1 MTTVIP
7 EEVKA
12 FLHDWLGQD
21 WRAAPLYGDASAR
34 SYFRIAG
41 AGEQHYMVAWYP
53 PEVRPDLEWFLRSYQ
68 AITGRARVPECLR
81 SGSSAVAQVDVGDET
96 LYEIL
101 HRQPQRGAALYR
113 DAIDLLVAFQRS
125 DPDAQAINPPF
136 DRAKFMDELL
146 MTEEYYVTALMG
158 SRDHLAERRE
168 MYEELCEII
177 THHPYILCHRDYHGQ
192 NIHVVNDV
200 LYMIDYQDLRM
211 GPDTYDMA
219 SLLRD
224 RGVARLIGTEAEL
237 ELLVITARSPVRQEQ
252 RRSPEALSADAAA
265 AIAENTWDFRQP
277 GAAPRAQA
285 LPRLHPSDAR
295 VDPVLRGRTTPI
307 RSPAR
312 HFSDALPTGI
322 ASAVAE

>member
-7 EEVKA
+7 EEVTA

-41 AGEQHYMVAWYP
+41 AGDQRYMVAWYP
-53 PEVRPDLEWFLRSYQ
+53 PEVRPDLERFLRSYQ
-68 AITGRARVPECLR
+68 AITGRARVPEVLR
-81 SGSSAVAQVDVGDET
+81 SGASSVAQVDVGDET

-125 DPDAQAINPPF
+125 DPEAQAINPPF
-136 DRAKFMDELL
+136 DREKFMDELL

-158 SRDHLAERRE
+158 SRDHVAERRK
-168 MYEELCEII
+168 MYEELCDII

-224 RGVARLIGTEAEL
+224 RGVARLLGTEAEL
-237 ELLVITARSPVRQEQ
+237 ELLRYYGSQACPAESNEDLLRRYRQTLLQRSLKILGTFA
-252 RRSPEALSADAAA
+252 S
-265 AIAENTWDFRQP
+265 
-277 GAAPRAQA
+277 QA
-285 LPRLHPSDAR
+285 LLRDRKHYLDFIPPTLESIRFCVDGLPRFA
-295 VDPVLRGRTTPI
+295 T
-307 RSPAR
+307 
-312 HFSDALPTGI
+312 LPDIFPMRFQLG
-322 ASAVAE
+322 